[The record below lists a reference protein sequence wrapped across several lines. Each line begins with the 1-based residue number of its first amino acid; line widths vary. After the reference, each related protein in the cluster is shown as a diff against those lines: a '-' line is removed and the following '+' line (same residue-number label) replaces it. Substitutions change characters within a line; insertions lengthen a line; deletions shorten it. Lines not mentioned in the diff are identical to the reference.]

1 MQKLESPSLNICIA
15 TQDFIQFVYSFEPI
29 LAPKRHIYKYFD
41 YIKQLK
47 SFQGSKSVKTTP
59 KCRGRT
65 NVSIKSGFEVFV

>member
-1 MQKLESPSLNICIA
+1 MRKLESPSLNICIA

-29 LAPKRHIYKYFD
+29 LAPKRHIDKYFD